1 MARTVPPGN
10 DRVLTRASLNR
21 ALLARQLLLKRHR
34 RSPAAAIELLV
45 GLQAQSPQDPYV
57 ALWSRL
63 EGFSP
68 DTLSRLIAGRAAVR
82 LAMMRSTIH
91 LVTASDCAGLRPL
104 LQPAIERSMQGTFGK
119 RLAGLDLTQLAV
131 AGRELV
137 ADRPLTLGEI
147 GAALAK
153 RWTGRDPSALANAV
167 RALVALVQ
175 PPPRGLW
182 RSSGAARHT
191 TAEAWL
197 GLTPAAASL
206 PDAMVRRYLAA
217 FGPAS
222 VADVQVW
229 SGLTRINEVVNRL
242 RPTLR
247 TFRDEQGRELF
258 DVPRG
263 PQPDPDTPAP
273 PRFLPEYD
281 NILLSHADRT
291 RIVDDVHRLRLIEA
305 NRPAPAVLV
314 DGFVAA
320 TWSIETKGPR
330 TTVTVRPFARLAAR
344 DLAAVEE
351 EGERLAAFLAPEST
365 HRRVVFAAAVS
376 PT

>member
-1 MARTVPPGN
+1 
-10 DRVLTRASLNR
+10 
-21 ALLARQLLLKRHR
+21 
-34 RSPAAAIELLV
+34 
-45 GLQAQSPQDPYV
+45 
-57 ALWSRL
+57 
-63 EGFSP
+63 
-68 DTLSRLIAGRAAVR
+68 
-82 LAMMRSTIH
+82 
-91 LVTASDCAGLRPL
+91 
-104 LQPAIERSMQGTFGK
+104 
-119 RLAGLDLTQLAV
+119 
-131 AGRELV
+131 
-137 ADRPLTLGEI
+137 
-147 GAALAK
+147 
-153 RWTGRDPSALANAV
+153 
-167 RALVALVQ
+167 VQ

-182 RSSGAARHT
+182 RSSGAAKHS

-197 GLTPAAASL
+197 GASDEACS

-229 SGLTRINEVVNRL
+229 SGLTRLSEVVNRL

-291 RIVDDVHRLRLIEA
+291 RIIDDKHRLRLIEA
-305 NRPAPAVLV
+305 NRPAPAVLI

-320 TWSIETKGPR
+320 TWSIEKRASKATI
-330 TTVTVRPFARLAAR
+330 TVRPFARTAASDR
-344 DLAAVEE
+344 AAVEE

-365 HRRVVFAAAVS
+365 QRRVVFAARR
-376 PT
+376 T

>member
-1 MARTVPPGN
+1 VARATSSGN
-10 DRVLTRASLNR
+10 DHVLSRRALNR

-34 RSPAAAIELLV
+34 RSPQAAIEQLV

-63 EGFSP
+63 DGFKP
-68 DTLSRLIAGRAAVR
+68 DALSRLITRRGAVR

-104 LQPAIERSMQGTFGK
+104 LQPALERSMQGTFGK
-119 RLAGLDLTQLAV
+119 RLAGLELAAV
-131 AGRELV
+131 AAAGRDVV
-137 ADRPLTLGEI
+137 AEQPLTLGEI
-147 GAALAK
+147 GTALAR
-153 RWTGRDPSALANAV
+153 RWPGRDPAALGYAV

-182 RSSGAARHT
+182 RSSGAARHS

-197 GLTPAAASL
+197 GRASAAACS

-222 VADVQVW
+222 VADIQVW
-229 SGLTRINEVVNRL
+229 SGLTRLSEVVNRL

-247 TFRDEQGRELF
+247 VFRDERGRELF

-263 PQPDPDTPAP
+263 LHPDPDTPAP

-291 RIVDDVHRLRLIEA
+291 RIVDDAHRLRLIEA
-305 NRPAPAVLV
+305 NRPAPAVLI

-320 TWSIETKGPR
+320 TWSIEVKGLKA
-330 TTVTVRPFARLAAR
+330 TVTVRPFARLAAPDR
-344 DLAAVEE
+344 AAVEE

-365 HRRVVFAAAVS
+365 QHRVVFAVRR
-376 PT
+376 T